1 MPESAVAEWMPI
13 HLFLQAHP
21 GERRRYPGGLD
32 GLNSLKLLGFA
43 RMNRNLLLR
52 EGSQGDIF
60 PADYPDWADKEIRAC
75 EKAGISIVTC
85 GDPGYPTG
93 FRRLHDP
100 PVLLYM
106 RGGLRPEDA
115 GSVAVV
121 GSRRATPYGERVAF
135 GLAREL
141 ALAGVTVV
149 SGLARGVDGAA
160 HRGALDGG
168 GRTVAVLGSGM
179 NRMYPVEHEALA
191 ERIVEAGALMTEYPM
206 DAAPLPHHFPVRN
219 RILAALTE
227 GVIVV
232 EAARDSGSLITA
244 SLAAEIGLFVGA
256 VPGSILSRTS
266 QGCNDLIF
274 DGAVP
279 VRDVDDI
286 LAQLP
291 GGAGENARARQS
303 VSGSAEQ
310 APPDGLTPDGARL
323 LDALSDTEAQSAEEL
338 AHALQLASGPLL
350 GHLLELEI
358 RGLAVR
364 APGDLFLRK

>member
-1 MPESAVAEWMPI
+1 MSESAVAEWMPI

-21 GERRRYPGGLD
+21 GERRRYPGGDD
-32 GLNSLKLLGFA
+32 GLKLMKTLGLA
-43 RMNRNLLLR
+43 GVEGDRLLR
-52 EGSQGDIF
+52 KEAPGDIF
-60 PADYPDWADKEIRAC
+60 RADYPDWADKEIQAC

-85 GDPGYPTG
+85 DDPGYPTG
-93 FRRLHDP
+93 LRRLFDP

-106 RGGLRPEDA
+106 RGRLRPGEA
-115 GSVAVV
+115 GAVAVV

-135 GLAREL
+135 RLAQGLAE
-141 ALAGVTVV
+141 AGVTVV

-160 HRGALDGG
+160 HRGALEGG
-168 GRTVAVLGSGM
+168 GHTVAVLGAGM
-179 NRMYPVEHEALA
+179 NRMYPMEHQALA
-191 ERIVEAGALMTEYPM
+191 DRIGGTGALMTEFPL

-219 RILAALTE
+219 RILAALTD

-274 DGAVP
+274 DGATP
-279 VRDVDDI
+279 VRGVDDI

-291 GGAGENARARQS
+291 RGACAQRSLPRPDE
-303 VSGSAEQ
+303 EL
-310 APPDGLTPDGARL
+310 PPQGLTPAGARVL
-323 LDALSDTEAQSAEEL
+323 NALSDIEARTAEEL
-338 AHALQLASGPLL
+338 AHELQLASGALL

-364 APGDLFLRK
+364 VPGDLFLRK